1 MYVRQI
7 SVFVENKKGKLAEIT
22 KLLSDAGVNLRAL
35 SIADT
40 QDFGILRLIAAD
52 PTAVAMRLS
61 QEGYICNVTEVLA
74 VSLED
79 RPGSVNRVLTV
90 LSDSGVNVEYAYA
103 FVSSRPGYAH
113 LVLRVSD
120 NDLAVCVL
128 KGTGITLLSQEEI
141 SQM

>member
-52 PTAVAMRLS
+52 PTAVQL
-61 QEGYICNVTEVLA
+61 LA
-74 VSLED
+74 DAQIS
-79 RPGSVNRVLTV
+79 
-90 LSDSGVNVEYAYA
+90 VEYAYA